1 MTVHPGFSI
10 LLLHRFALFLI
21 FRSDN
26 RKGKKVEKMS
36 STKIT
41 VFAAVQCIAEISPE
55 CNRIFAAVHPL

>member
-10 LLLHRFALFLI
+10 LLLHGFALFLI
-21 FRSDN
+21 FRSDK
-26 RKGKKVEKMS
+26 RKKVEKMS

-41 VFAAVQCIAEISPE
+41 VFAAVQCIAEMSPE